1 MTMFNESEIRQKEK
15 KNETNGSWNKQKR
28 RKKCWWVILFYW
40 NTDDVLW
47 GISNSLAFWRYLQLL
62 WLPFL
67 QSVPQVFKPY
77 MLRLS
82 CSVNVNFSNVDRFVL
97 FAVKTQTQ
105 FVMSGSQKM
114 ENDSIIIHIFDLP
127 QIMMIILIQTSH
139 YWNLKRQKDK
149 MKWGRES
156 KNIIV
161 PSTTVVSIVILVS
174 CFVSLF
180 CGLFVRSFFFFLFQK

>member
-1 MTMFNESEIRQKEK
+1 
-15 KNETNGSWNKQKR
+15 
-28 RKKCWWVILFYW
+28 
-40 NTDDVLW
+40 
-47 GISNSLAFWRYLQLL
+47 
-62 WLPFL
+62 
-67 QSVPQVFKPY
+67 

-149 MKWGRES
+149 MK
-156 KNIIV
+156 
-161 PSTTVVSIVILVS
+161 
-174 CFVSLF
+174 
-180 CGLFVRSFFFFLFQK
+180 